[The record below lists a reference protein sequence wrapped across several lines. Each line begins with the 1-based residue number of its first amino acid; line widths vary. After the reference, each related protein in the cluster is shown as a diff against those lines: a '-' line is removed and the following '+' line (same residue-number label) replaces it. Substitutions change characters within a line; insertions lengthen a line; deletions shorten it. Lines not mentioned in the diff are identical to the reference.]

1 MKEIYHGVYAVDSV
15 DEGAVSGAIF
25 GCIDDIMV
33 TDGEGRVLAASRNAE
48 NNLEVPLEEI
58 VGRRAGDLVGK
69 GVYNRS
75 TIVECLRERKTQS
88 GLLRTKRGEFFFSTS
103 TPYLA
108 PDGQVSYT
116 VTYTRDY
123 GLLDAFKCSLAEMES
138 SNQKIGKLV
147 SYLQEEGQE
156 RSVIAASERMK
167 RICEMCRELSDSDST
182 VLITGETGTGK
193 EVMAKY
199 LYHYSQRRDR
209 LFVPVNC
216 GSIPENL
223 IESELFGYEKG
234 AFTGA
239 NAKGHTGLIEVASG
253 GTLFLDEIGE
263 VPKALQPK
271 LLRFLEEGE
280 IRRVGSSQNIKVDV
294 RVICAT
300 NRDLYQMVR
309 NGSFREDL
317 YYRLNVI
324 PVKLPP
330 LRERKEDIVP
340 LAQHFVNTYNQKY
353 KKQVTLSQRQLD
365 QFLQYGWPGNI
376 RELRNVVERMVVTDG
391 FERPMPEIL
400 PSAGAE
406 DRQRTSAGEGQ
417 QPVSSLKAARAAF
430 ETRYIQ
436 QAIQHCNGNV
446 TMAARLL
453 EVDRTLI
460 YKKLRAAEAGAAGE
474 EI

>member
-156 RSVIAASERMK
+156 RSLIAASERMK

-216 GSIPENL
+216 GSIPET
-223 IESELFGYEKG
+223 S
-234 AFTGA
+234 
-239 NAKGHTGLIEVASG
+239 
-253 GTLFLDEIGE
+253 
-263 VPKALQPK
+263 
-271 LLRFLEEGE
+271 
-280 IRRVGSSQNIKVDV
+280 SSQSCSAM
-294 RVICAT
+294 R
-300 NRDLYQMVR
+300 R
-309 NGSFREDL
+309 G
-317 YYRLNVI
+317 
-324 PVKLPP
+324 PLPGP
-330 LRERKEDIVP
+330 TRRG
-340 LAQHFVNTYNQKY
+340 T
-353 KKQVTLSQRQLD
+353 
-365 QFLQYGWPGNI
+365 PG
-376 RELRNVVERMVVTDG
+376 
-391 FERPMPEIL
+391 
-400 PSAGAE
+400 
-406 DRQRTSAGEGQ
+406 
-417 QPVSSLKAARAAF
+417 
-430 ETRYIQ
+430 
-436 QAIQHCNGNV
+436 
-446 TMAARLL
+446 
-453 EVDRTLI
+453 
-460 YKKLRAAEAGAAGE
+460 
-474 EI
+474 